1 MTKRSHD
8 PLALH
13 ARWLRRMSEYLHTV
27 GERAGAW
34 QLDPAVWTKLYVTLW
49 GDMARDTADWALGA
63 DVDPLPEWCAL
74 RRVSVHHRDRT
85 AAVPIDVPLAAFG
98 GRRESLT
105 LVTEGLMTADVARV
119 LPARDHIEF
128 QPTSI
133 DEMHRRFT
141 LKLFDLHRVVRAD
154 EIYRGMIS
162 AKEQWLPLA
171 VVELHVS

>member
-63 DVDPLPEWCAL
+63 DVDPFRSGVRSGASRCTIGTGRPQC
-74 RRVSVHHRDRT
+74 RSTFPSRHS
-85 AAVPIDVPLAAFG
+85 AVGVN
-98 GRRESLT
+98 R
-105 LVTEGLMTADVARV
+105 
-119 LPARDHIEF
+119 
-128 QPTSI
+128 
-133 DEMHRRFT
+133 
-141 LKLFDLHRVVRAD
+141 
-154 EIYRGMIS
+154 
-162 AKEQWLPLA
+162 
-171 VVELHVS
+171 